1 MPVPRPARQASQEEP
16 ERKTDR
22 LELRVTPSAKEVI
35 QRAAAVSGLTPGDL
49 AYEGARSVLEQHER
63 MHLTGADRDAFLA
76 ALLDPPQPPE
86 RLVAALRRRRTL
98 LD

>member
-1 MPVPRPARQASQEEP
+1 MSASRRPHEIAPEPP

-49 AYEGARSVLEQHER
+49 AYEGARRVLDERER

-76 ALLDPPQPPE
+76 ALLDPPAPSE
-86 RLVAALRRRRTL
+86 RLVDALRKRRTL
-98 LD
+98 LN